1 MKKTNQIALGGM
13 MGALSVV
20 CMLLTGLIPM
30 ADFALPAI
38 AGVFLIPV
46 VIDAGYKAACTAFGA
61 VSILSAMIAPNKECA
76 LYYIALFGFYP
87 IVKSLIERRKGR
99 ILPWIY
105 KLILFNICAAAIV
118 LSAMFIFLFPSY
130 TEMME
135 DAWWVFAGGWVL
147 LNGVF
152 VVYDI
157 ALTRL
162 ITGYL
167 RWFRPRYI
175 LKIFK

>member
-20 CMLLTGLIPM
+20 CMLLTGLVPM

-38 AGVFLIPV
+38 AGVFLIPIV
-46 VIDAGYKAACTAFGA
+46 VDAGCKAAWTAFGA
-61 VSILSAMIAPNKECA
+61 ISILSAMIAPNKECA

-87 IVKSLIERRKGR
+87 IAKSLIERRKGR
-99 ILPWIY
+99 LFPWVC
-105 KLILFNICAAAIV
+105 KLVLFNISAAVIV
-118 LSAMFIFLFPSY
+118 LSAMYLFLFPSY
-130 TEMME
+130 TKLME
-135 DAWWVFAGGWVL
+135 EAWWLFVCGWIL
-147 LNGVF
+147 INGVF
-152 VVYDI
+152 VLYDI

-162 ITGYL
+162 ITAYL